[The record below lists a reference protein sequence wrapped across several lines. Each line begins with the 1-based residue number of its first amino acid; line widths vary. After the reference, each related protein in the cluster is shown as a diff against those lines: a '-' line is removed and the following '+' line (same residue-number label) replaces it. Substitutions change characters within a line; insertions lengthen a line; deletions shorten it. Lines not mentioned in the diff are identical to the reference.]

1 MMFVIAI
8 KTEEDKMMEIHI
20 MSMRVAEFEVSIQF
34 LCPRVFMMLRNSTT
48 KIYNL
53 EGTDIIYYVAIH
65 TIILI
70 WETYILALY
79 ITNTQQ
85 KFCSGY
91 KNDTRVGFFGSIR
104 PLRLSTFQRGNL
116 LLSTAEKHGEV

>member
-48 KIYNL
+48 KSYNL
-53 EGTDIIYYVAIH
+53 GRI
-65 TIILI
+65 
-70 WETYILALY
+70 LY
-79 ITNTQQ
+79 IM
-85 KFCSGY
+85 
-91 KNDTRVGFFGSIR
+91 
-104 PLRLSTFQRGNL
+104 
-116 LLSTAEKHGEV
+116 